1 MRVGINV
8 EKKNIG
14 RFFHSRLVGQASG
27 ELLLPVLHFL
37 LLLSRWESVIQAAC
51 REQGVKVRWIVPS
64 SPHFRRGERGSKVI
78 VSLGLARGRS
88 AVTTTTSR
96 HISSPYVKN
105 NESHV

>member
-51 REQGVKVRWIVPS
+51 REQGVKVRWIVP
-64 SPHFRRGERGSKVI
+64 PPFQKGGKGVQGPLI

-88 AVTTTTSR
+88 R
-96 HISSPYVKN
+96 IGGHD
-105 NESHV
+105 